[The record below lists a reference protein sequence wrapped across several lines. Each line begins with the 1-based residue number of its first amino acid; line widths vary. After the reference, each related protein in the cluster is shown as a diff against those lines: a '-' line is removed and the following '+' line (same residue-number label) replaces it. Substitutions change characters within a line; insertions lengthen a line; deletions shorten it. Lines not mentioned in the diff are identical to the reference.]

1 MAPSSS
7 SSITICYLKN
17 IASLRLLLGVKVK
30 KKIKGIRLTLMKAD
44 FLFRFRQSTWLEFDG
59 FALISESLFEHKLLL
74 RSEKNLNN
82 SVHKERDTW

>member
-1 MAPSSS
+1 MASSSS

-30 KKIKGIRLTLMKAD
+30 KFKGIRLTLMKAD
-44 FLFRFRQSTWLEFDG
+44 FLFWFRQSTWLEFDG

>member
-1 MAPSSS
+1 
-7 SSITICYLKN
+7 
-17 IASLRLLLGVKVK
+17 
-30 KKIKGIRLTLMKAD
+30 MKAD

-59 FALISESLFEHKLLL
+59 FALISESLFELKLFL

>member
-1 MAPSSS
+1 MVPSSS

-17 IASLRLLLGVKVK
+17 IASLRLLLGVKV

-59 FALISESLFEHKLLL
+59 FVLLSESLFELKLLL